1 MTQPGQNDRISAK
14 IFSGLQ
20 EIDRAEWQALLA
32 SPHPLVSYDFLLAL
46 EQSGSVG
53 GQSGWQPLH
62 IGLTDATGRL
72 QAALPGWLK
81 SHSYG
86 EYVFDHGWAQA
97 LEQAGGDYYPK
108 FLSAI
113 PFTPVPGPRL
123 LTRPDRPE
131 LRGQLIAAMQQLVAS
146 NELSSAHVTFIEEA
160 DRQAFEEAGWQLR
173 SGLQFHWHN
182 QGYRDFD
189 DFLASFAS
197 RKRKNVKKERASIA
211 AAGLQMRRLSGEDIK
226 PEHWDFFYQCY
237 LATIDRKWG
246 GAYLT
251 RDFFDRLDALMR
263 DRCLLVL
270 AEKDGQPVAA
280 ALNFIGPDCLYGRNW
295 GTLADVPNLHF
306 ETCYY
311 QAIDF
316 AIEAGL
322 ARVEA
327 GAQGLH
333 KVQRGYMPVKTASA
347 HYISH
352 PGLAA
357 AVSRFCRQEAGGIT
371 AEARMIETSS
381 PYRKTA

>member
-1 MTQPGQNDRISAK
+1 MTQPAQNDRISAK
-14 IFSGLQ
+14 IFSSLQ
-20 EIDRAEWQALLA
+20 EINRADWHALLA
-32 SPHPLVSYDFLLAL
+32 SEHPLVSYDFLLAL

-62 IGLTDATGRL
+62 IGLIDDTGQL

-86 EYVFDHGWAQA
+86 EYVFDHSWAHA

-108 FLSAI
+108 YLSAI

-131 LRGQLIAAMQQLVAS
+131 LRSHLIAAMQQLVSS
-146 NELSSAHVTFIEEA
+146 NELSSAHVTFIEQA
-160 DRQAFEEAGWQLR
+160 DIQAFEEAGWQLR

-182 QGYRDFD
+182 QNYQHFE

-197 RKRKNVKKERASIA
+197 RKRKNVKKERASIT
-211 AAGLQMRRLSGEDIK
+211 AAGVQMRRLGGDEIK
-226 PEHWDFFYQCY
+226 PQHWDFFYQCY

-251 RDFFDRLDALMR
+251 RDFFDQLDGLMR
-263 DRCLLVL
+263 DRCLPVL
-270 AEKDGQPVAA
+270 AEKDSQPVAA

-295 GTLADVPNLHF
+295 GTLVDLPNLHF

-311 QAIDF
+311 QAIEF

-327 GAQGLH
+327 GAQGMH
-333 KVQRGYMPVKTASA
+333 KVQRGYLPVTTFSA

-352 PGLAA
+352 PGLDE
-357 AVSRFCRQEAGGIT
+357 AVSRFCRQEASGIK
-371 AEARMIETSS
+371 AEARLIAANS
-381 PYRKTA
+381 PYRKPG